1 MRILILILSVLI
13 SSVLQAQNYLA
24 FDAKKA
30 GEEKRAA
37 LEAAEKSKS
46 MTVKYVKPYGVGV
59 KSNTANATAM
69 INIELAETTDSLSL
83 ELYDSKGENVEY
95 LFMGELPAGSH
106 SFQFIPKQ
114 AIKRPY
120 IAVFKM
126 ADKIESMRVVKFNSF

>member
-1 MRILILILSVLI
+1 MRIVLTFTVVLF
-13 SSVLQAQNYLA
+13 SFALQAQNYLA
-24 FDAKKA
+24 FDAKKV

-37 LEAAEKSKS
+37 MEAAEKSKS
-46 MTVKYVKPYGVGV
+46 MTVKYVKPYDIGI
-59 KSNTANATAM
+59 KSNTSAATAM
-69 INIELAETTDSLSL
+69 INIELAEATDSLSL

-106 SFQFIPKQ
+106 SFQFIPKKT
-114 AIKRPY
+114 ITRPY

>member
-1 MRILILILSVLI
+1 VLLFLSVLI
-13 SSVLQAQNYLA
+13 SSALQAQNYLA

-30 GEEKRAA
+30 GEEKRSAMI
-37 LEAAEKSKS
+37 AAENSKS
-46 MTVKYVKPYGVGV
+46 MTVKYVKPYDVGV

-106 SFQFIPKQ
+106 SFQFIPKKT
-114 AIKRPY
+114 ITRPY

-126 ADKIESMRVVKFNSF
+126 ADRIESMRVVKFNSF

>member
-1 MRILILILSVLI
+1 MKNILVIALVLFSVTLK
-13 SSVLQAQNYLA
+13 AQNYLA

-37 LEAAEKSKS
+37 LAAAEKSKF
-46 MTVKYVKPYGVGV
+46 MTVKYVKPYNIGI
-59 KSNTANATAM
+59 KSNTSAATAL
-69 INIELAETTDSLSL
+69 INIELSETTDSLSL

-106 SFQFIPKQ
+106 SFQFIPQKT
-114 AIKRPY
+114 ITRPY

>member
-1 MRILILILSVLI
+1 MRIVLLFLSVLI
-13 SSVLQAQNYLA
+13 SSALQAQNYLA

-37 LEAAEKSKS
+37 MEAAEKSKS

-106 SFQFIPKQ
+106 SFQFIPKKT
-114 AIKRPY
+114 ITRPY

>member
-59 KSNTANATAM
+59 KSNTSNATAM

>member
-1 MRILILILSVLI
+1 MRIVFLILFVLI
-13 SSVLQAQNYLA
+13 SPAMQAQNYLA

-37 LEAAEKSKS
+37 LAAAEKNKS
-46 MTVKYVKPYGVGV
+46 MTVKYVKPYDIGI
-59 KSNTANATAM
+59 KSNTSAATAM

-106 SFQFIPKQ
+106 SFQFIPKKT
-114 AIKRPY
+114 ITRPY

>member
-1 MRILILILSVLI
+1 MRIVLLLLAVLI
-13 SSVLQAQNYLA
+13 SSALQAQNYLA

-37 LEAAEKSKS
+37 MEAAEKSKS

-59 KSNTANATAM
+59 KSNTASATAM

-106 SFQFIPKQ
+106 SFQFIPKKT
-114 AIKRPY
+114 ITRPY

>member
-1 MRILILILSVLI
+1 MRILLLVSVLFGC
-13 SSVLQAQNYLA
+13 SDLQAQNYLA

-37 LEAAEKSKS
+37 LAAAEQNKN

-59 KSNTANATAM
+59 KSNTAAATAM
-69 INIELAETTDSLSL
+69 INIELAEATDSLSL

-106 SFQFIPKQ
+106 SFQFIPRK
-114 AIKRPY
+114 AINRPY

>member
-83 ELYDSKGENVEY
+83 ELYDSEGENVEY

>member
-1 MRILILILSVLI
+1 MILSVLI

-59 KSNTANATAM
+59 KSNTSNATAM

>member
-69 INIELAETTDSLSL
+69 INIELA
-83 ELYDSKGENVEY
+83 
-95 LFMGELPAGSH
+95 
-106 SFQFIPKQ
+106 
-114 AIKRPY
+114 
-120 IAVFKM
+120 
-126 ADKIESMRVVKFNSF
+126 